1 MRIFGIKSRKQI
13 YFRCIIGGIL
23 AIIGFLITMN
33 DQKLNIESVD
43 RLLLASSIAMISF
56 GFGYALPTL
65 LKSKKPIQTT
75 NQYSS
80 ISESYQRRHFSEYVK
95 EETLRR
101 QNHRCNSCNRLL
113 NVVDFDHTNGDSSN
127 NDLNN
132 CQALCPNCHAEK
144 SRRKQ
149 MGN

>member
-1 MRIFGIKSRKQI
+1 MKIFGIKSRKQI

-23 AIIGFLITMN
+23 AIIGFLVTMH
-33 DQKLNIESVD
+33 DQKLNIEPVE
-43 RLLLASSIAMISF
+43 RLLLASSVAMVSF

-75 NQYSS
+75 VEYSPMR
-80 ISESYQRRHFSEYVK
+80 ESFQRRHFSEYVK

-101 QNHRCNSCNRLL
+101 QNHRCNSCNQLL
-113 NVVDFDHTNGDSSN
+113 NVVDYDHIDGDRSN
-127 NDLNN
+127 NDIGN

-144 SRRKQ
+144 TRRER
-149 MGN
+149 G